1 MNTPSQISNYITDFL
16 NSNKNKDEVIS
27 FSTDDLQKIVSYMDK
42 LQQIE
47 NVLEPLKTTNTHNDY
62 LELLKKIS
70 SEKEIPSIV
79 EPDRKNVLINNLL
92 SEICNKTDIP
102 KDQYIP
108 WLKEEVGFTEKE
120 LNDLK
125 DNGLLPEPEEPMELD
140 V

>member
-47 NVLEPLKTTNTHNDY
+47 NILESLKTTNTHNDY

-70 SEKEIPSIV
+70 SEKEMPSIV

-92 SEICNKTDIP
+92 SEICNKR
-102 KDQYIP
+102 
-108 WLKEEVGFTEKE
+108 
-120 LNDLK
+120 
-125 DNGLLPEPEEPMELD
+125 
-140 V
+140 